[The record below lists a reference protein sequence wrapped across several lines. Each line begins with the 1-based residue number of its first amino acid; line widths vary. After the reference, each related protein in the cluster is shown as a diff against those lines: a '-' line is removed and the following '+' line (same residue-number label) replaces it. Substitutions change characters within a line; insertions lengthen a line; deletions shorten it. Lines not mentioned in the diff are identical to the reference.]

1 MIGKGAVCA
10 GGVEN
15 ICLVGARPT
24 KAWVASAG
32 LFWREGRRN
41 VEGVNSPVPSCQSRP
56 ARERHLTWAV
66 ANMNLCLWG
75 SFGCIVWGRCCNT
88 YTGDVDSPSLLPRL
102 SDTDCHKR
110 PQEATPDVTM
120 RLSTLRSVP
129 TNPTFPLECLVEWP
143 RSIHVESP
151 GQP

>member
-56 ARERHLTWAV
+56 ARERNLTWAV
-66 ANMNLCLWG
+66 TDMNPCLRG
-75 SFGCIVWGRCCNT
+75 SFGCIVWGRCCNP
-88 YTGDVDSPSLLPRL
+88 YTGDMDSPSLLPRL
-102 SDTDCHKR
+102 SDTGCHKT
-110 PQEATPDVTM
+110 PQEATRHDAP
-120 RLSTLRSVP
+120 LCPSVRP
-129 TNPTFPLECLVEWP
+129 
-143 RSIHVESP
+143 HESDIP
-151 GQP
+151 FGMPCRMAALNIC